1 MYFLKNTAFYIATR
15 YLLAKK
21 GSTAVTFIT
30 WLAALA
36 MMVAVTAMFIIISV
50 FSGLEDLN
58 QDLIANLHSDL
69 TIKSK
74 QGKTLPDIDK
84 AVKILGSNPQID
96 HFSKVIEE
104 KVYVKYMEN
113 GDIANLR
120 SVDSAYIFVNP
131 IDKSIFYGAYPS
143 FKYSNE
149 ILIENKLDNRL
160 SIPVG
165 TETQTSAT
173 LMMPK
178 PGTGLI
184 SKEEDIFNSK
194 EVFASGVFPGNEQLD
209 NTIISPLE
217 LAQQLLNLP
226 KNSAYQIVIKLKNPD
241 KADLV
246 KADLQNLLGSKYE
259 LKTKSEEN
267 AAFWKMINTEKLF
280 IYMIFALVIFI
291 TTFNLAG
298 AIIILQLDKK
308 EQARSLISLGMN
320 LKSLRNIYF
329 YTGILIVLF
338 GIVCGLFLG
347 TVVSYFQIQTGFFK
361 AGANT
366 DLAFPVRIRL
376 INYFIVAT
384 TAAVFGLSISWI
396 FSKINKSYF
405 KNI

>member
-1 MYFLKNTAFYIATR
+1 MKNTAFYIATR

-58 QDLIANLHSDL
+58 QDLIANLHADL
-69 TIKSK
+69 TVKSK
-74 QGKTLPDIDK
+74 QGKTIPDIDK
-84 AVKILGSNPQID
+84 VTKILQSEKEIQ

-104 KVYVKYMEN
+104 KVYINFREN

-120 SVDSAYIFVNP
+120 GVDSAYILVNP
-131 IDKSIFYGAYPS
+131 IHKNIFYGSYPS

-149 ILIENKLDNRL
+149 VLIENKLDNRL
-160 SIPVG
+160 AIPIG
-165 TETQTSAT
+165 EGSEFAT

-184 SKEEDIFNSK
+184 SKEEDIFNK
-194 EVFASGVFPGNEQLD
+194 REIFPSGVFPGNDQLD
-209 NTIISPLE
+209 NMIISPIE
-217 LAQQLLNLP
+217 LTWELLDLP
-226 KNSAYQIVIKLKNPD
+226 KKSAYQIVIKLNNPEN
-241 KADLV
+241 ADLV
-246 KADLQNLLGSKYE
+246 KQNLQKLLGNRYD
-259 LKTKSEEN
+259 LKTKAEEN

-280 IYMIFALVIFI
+280 IYLIFALVIFI

-308 EQARSLISLGMN
+308 EQAKSLISLGMN

-329 YTGILIVLF
+329 YTGVLIVLF
-338 GIVCGLFLG
+338 GIFSGLIIG
-347 TVVSYFQIQTGFFK
+347 TAVSYLQISTGFFK

-366 DLAFPVRIRL
+366 DLAFPVRI
-376 INYFIVAT
+376 
-384 TAAVFGLSISWI
+384 
-396 FSKINKSYF
+396 K
-405 KNI
+405 

>member
-1 MYFLKNTAFYIATR
+1 MKNTPFYIARR

-36 MMVAVTAMFIIISV
+36 MTVATTAMFIIISV

-58 QDLIANLHSDL
+58 QDLIANLHADL
-69 TIKSK
+69 TLKSK
-74 QGKTLPDIDK
+74 TGKTLPSIEK
-84 AVKILGSNPQID
+84 AEKILLAEPEIA

-104 KVYVKYMEN
+104 KVYINFREN

-120 SVDSAYIFVNP
+120 GVDSAYVLVNP
-131 IDKSIFYGAYPS
+131 IDKNIFYGTYPS

-149 ILIENKLDNRL
+149 VLLENKLDNRL

-165 TETQTSAT
+165 ESSEVAN

-178 PGTGLI
+178 PGTGMI
-184 SKEEDIFNSK
+184 SKEEDIFNK
-194 EVFASGVFPGNEQLD
+194 RDIFVSGVFPGNDQLD
-209 NTIISPLE
+209 NTIISPIE
-217 LAQQLLNLP
+217 LSRELLDLP
-226 KNSAYQIVIKLKNPD
+226 KESAYQIVIKLKNPYHTD
-241 KADLV
+241 AV
-246 KADLQNLLGSKYE
+246 KARLQNKLGAKYI
-259 LKTKSEEN
+259 LTTKSEEN

-280 IYMIFALVIFI
+280 IYLIFALVIFI

-308 EQARSLISLGMN
+308 EQAKSLISLGLN

-329 YTGILIVLF
+329 YTGVLIVGF
-338 GIVCGLFLG
+338 GIVSGLLLG
-347 TVVSYFQIQTGFFK
+347 TVICYIQIETGIFK
-361 AGANT
+361 AGAGT

-376 INYFIVAT
+376 LNYFMVAG
-384 TAAVFGLSISWI
+384 TAAVFGLTVSWF
-396 FSKINKSYF
+396 FSKINRS
-405 KNI
+405 NITK

>member
-1 MYFLKNTAFYIATR
+1 MKNTAFYIATR

-58 QDLIANLHSDL
+58 KDLIANLHADL
-69 TIKSK
+69 TLKSK

-84 AVKILGSNPQID
+84 AVKILEANSEIE

-104 KVYVKYMEN
+104 KVYINYMEN

-131 IDKSIFYGAYPS
+131 IDKSIFYGSYPS
-143 FKYSNE
+143 YKYSNE
-149 ILIENKLDNRL
+149 VLIENKLDNRL
-160 SIPVG
+160 AIPVG
-165 TETQTSAT
+165 GNSQTSAT

-178 PGTGLI
+178 PGTGII
-184 SKEEDIFNSK
+184 SKEEDIFNRK
-194 EVFASGVFPGNEQLD
+194 DIFASGVFPGNDQLD
-209 NTIISPLE
+209 NTIIAPLE

-226 KNSAYQIVIKLKNPD
+226 KKSAYEIVIKLKNPD
-241 KADLV
+241 NADAV
-246 KADLQNLLGSKYE
+246 KENLLQLLGNKYE

-280 IYMIFALVIFI
+280 IYLIFALVIFI

-308 EQARSLISLGMN
+308 EQAKSLISLGMN
-320 LKSLRNIYF
+320 MKSLRNIYF
-329 YTGILIVLF
+329 FTGILIVFF
-338 GIVCGLFLG
+338 GIISGLILG
-347 TVVSYFQIQTGFFK
+347 TAISYLQMETGIFK
-361 AGANT
+361 ADQQGQ
-366 DLAFPVRIRL
+366 LPFPVRIRWM
-376 INYFIVAT
+376 NYVVVTLT
-384 TAAVFGLSISWI
+384 TAVFGIAVSWF
-396 FSKINKSYF
+396 FSKINKSFF
-405 KNI
+405 KNF